1 MIPAGL
7 CSWPFHLLLL
17 LPCQISSCIQPRASC
32 YNPCDKNTHH
42 TIQEVIF
49 SLCRKTP
56 LQGTGLAELFSLK
69 DFVLSTK
76 REKHTTDFMHP
87 VQLLFS
93 LTRLLKFSRK
103 CQIPW
108 AAQGQQER
116 FRTALPLFTLCFF
129 HPSFTRGERQNNS
142 YAEPLVISHDQQ
154 LILEVFFM
162 S

>member
-17 LPCQISSCIQPRASC
+17 PPCQISSCIQPRASC

-56 LQGTGLAELFSLK
+56 LQGTGLAELFSKK

-76 REKHTTDFMHP
+76 RGKHTTDFMHP

-108 AAQGQQER
+108 AAQGCRRGSGQHC
-116 FRTALPLFTLCFF
+116 LCSLCAFF
-129 HPSFTRGERQNNS
+129 IQV
-142 YAEPLVISHDQQ
+142 L
-154 LILEVFFM
+154 LEEKDKTIHM
-162 S
+162 LNLL